1 MTLLSRYVLKSF
13 YRLLLLALTAFV
25 GIFLL
30 IDFFER
36 IDDFLEHGARG
47 SLYFLYLLN
56 NFPIATFQVIP
67 LAILLAAFGTIG
79 GLARSNELTAIRSG
93 GISIWRIILPL
104 IRAAVL
110 LTLISLAANEY
121 LIPLNQKN
129 INYINRVEMQGKV
142 EIYYKSDH
150 IWFREGNR
158 IFNIRHSLPD
168 EGLLKEVTIFEFDDS
183 FHLIERKDSPQARF
197 DSGAWIFEN
206 LATRRF
212 DPKSGMIIESHI
224 FPEKKLQLAKKPED
238 FIETLY
244 KTEQMG
250 FFELRSLIEKLQGEG
265 YDARRYKV
273 DMHSRL
279 AHPFACL
286 TMAILGIPFAL
297 RKGRGAS
304 LSLGVTLSVA
314 IGIIFYLLQAT
325 LMALGYASV
334 IPPFAAAWSAVLLF
348 TLIGLWLLLSTRN

>member
-1 MTLLSRYVLKSF
+1 MTLLNRYILSIF
-13 YRLLLLALTAFV
+13 YRLLLLSLTAFV

-47 SLYFLYLLN
+47 SLYFLYLIN
-56 NFPIATFQVIP
+56 NIPIATLQVIP

-93 GISIWRIILPL
+93 GISIWRIISPL

-110 LTLISLAANEY
+110 FTLISLAANEY

-129 INYINRVEMQGKV
+129 INYIKRVEVQGKA
-142 EIYYKSDH
+142 EIFQKSDD

-158 IFNIRHSLPD
+158 IFNIRLSRPE
-168 EGLLKEVTIFEFDDS
+168 EGLLKGVTIFEFDDI
-183 FHLIERKDSPQARF
+183 FRLVERKDSPRARF
-197 DSGAWIFEN
+197 LNGSWLFEN
-206 LATRRF
+206 LAVRRF
-212 DPKSGMIIESHI
+212 DPESGMIVDSQT
-224 FPEKKLQLAKKPED
+224 FPETELQLTKKPED
-238 FIETLY
+238 FIETQH

-250 FFELRSLIEKLQGEG
+250 FFELRSLIRQLQSEG

-273 DMHSRL
+273 DMQSRL
-279 AHPFACL
+279 AQPFACL
-286 TMAILGIPFAL
+286 AMALLGIPFAL

-304 LSLGVTLSVA
+304 LALGVTLSVA
-314 IGIIFYLLQAT
+314 IGIVFYILQAM
-325 LMALGYASV
+325 LMALGYSSI

-348 TLIGLWLLLSTRN
+348 TMLALWLLLSARD